1 MTTSPKPTILLV
13 DDEPH
18 SLLAMQELLSGPD
31 REVVPV
37 NSGKEAL
44 RRILKDDF
52 ALILLDVRMPQMD
65 GFETAALIRKLGRS
79 RDTPI
84 VFLTGAI
91 DDGSVLRGYEVG
103 AVDYILKPVDP
114 HILKSKV
121 AVFVDL
127 YGKKAELRTQVIQ
140 RETAERE
147 LFRVNEGLEAK
158 IRERAASLIA
168 ANDSLR
174 KEVEMR
180 RRAEAELHKAKQAAE
195 AASLAKS
202 EFLANMSHEIRTPM
216 NAVIGMT
223 ELALE
228 TALTSEQREY
238 LGLVKASG
246 ESLMT
251 IINDILDFS
260 KIEAGRLEVE
270 AIPFS
275 LRENLEQSMKTLAV
289 EAGKKGLILTHEV
302 APGVPDALV
311 GDPVRLRQIVF
322 NLVGNAIK
330 FSERGE
336 VGLRVD
342 REPFEGPGVRCYF
355 TVRDTG
361 VGIDPEKQG
370 AIFAPFLQA
379 DTSTTRI
386 YGGTGLGLTISSRL
400 VAMMNGRIWVESE
413 PGKGSTFHFTAAF
426 GLQTDCNPEAPLDPP
441 NEIPGDATGRTNAV
455 PEIAAEPDSR
465 QLNILLVEDNPV
477 NSRLARHTLEKA
489 GYAVVVAENGLAALS
504 ALEHTRFDF
513 VLMDVQ
519 MPGMDGIRT
528 TAKIREMERAT
539 GEHVPVVALTAYAM
553 PADRARCLEAGMD
566 GYLTKPIQPKALLE
580 AIGQVKLGFA
590 RHDPS
595 GPAGKIVLDRGA
607 LMDRVEGDAHL
618 LAEISGTFLQTCG
631 ERMARMREAMQAADA
646 ETFAYDVH
654 QLHGMFRNLSGIA
667 AEEEAQKLEHLD
679 VSRDR
684 EKAEVIFAALE
695 REVRALADELSALA
709 RDALADRE
717 KPLAEGKTAGK
728 KNPGERRGRL
738 NAQREGGAREFRAD

>member
-1 MTTSPKPTILLV
+1 MSTSPKANVLVV

-44 RRILKDDF
+44 RRILKSDF
-52 ALILLDVRMPQMD
+52 AIILLDVRMPEMD
-65 GFETAALIRKLGRS
+65 GFETAALIRKLKRS

-91 DDGSVLRGYEVG
+91 EDESVLRGYEVG

-114 HILKSKV
+114 DILRSKV
-121 AVFVDL
+121 SVFVDL
-127 YGKKAELRTQVIQ
+127 YGKKAELRTQVIE
-140 RETAERE
+140 RRTAERE
-147 LFRVNEGLEAK
+147 LSRVNESLEAK
-158 IRERAASLIA
+158 IRERTASLIA

-180 RRAEAELHKAKQAAE
+180 RRAEAELHRAKQVAE
-195 AASLAKS
+195 AANLAKS

-228 TALTSEQREY
+228 TELTPEQREY
-238 LGLVKASG
+238 LGLVRGSG
-246 ESLMT
+246 ESLMR

-270 AIPFS
+270 TIPFS
-275 LRENLEQSMKTLAV
+275 LRETLRESMKTLAI
-289 EAGKKGLILTHEV
+289 EADRKGLALSHEV
-302 APGVPDALV
+302 APEVPDALL

-336 VGLRVD
+336 VELRVE
-342 REPFEGPGVRCYF
+342 RERVETPGVKCYF

-361 VGIDPEKQG
+361 VGIAPERQVE
-370 AIFAPFLQA
+370 IFAPFLQA

-386 YGGTGLGLTISSRL
+386 YGGTGLGLTICSRL
-400 VAMMNGRIWVESE
+400 VAMMNGKIWVESE
-413 PGKGSTFHFTAAF
+413 PGKGSMFHFTAEF
-426 GLQTDCNPEAPLDPP
+426 GLQADRRSEPQTDSAIAYASGANAGPQAASEP
-441 NEIPGDATGRTNAV
+441 NQPTFDR
-455 PEIAAEPDSR
+455 P
-465 QLNILLVEDNPV
+465 LNILLVEDNPV
-477 NSRLARHTLEKA
+477 NSRLARHVLEKA
-489 GYAVVVAENGLAALS
+489 GYAVVAADSGLAALS
-504 ALEHTRFDF
+504 ALDHTRFDL

-519 MPGMDGIRT
+519 MPVMDGIKT
-528 TAKIREMERAT
+528 TAKIREREKAT

-553 PADRARCLEAGMD
+553 PGDRARCLEAGMD
-566 GYLTKPIQPKALLE
+566 DYLTKPIQPSALRE
-580 AIGQVKLGFA
+580 AIRRLSLGSE
-590 RHDPS
+590 RHGRS
-595 GPAGKIVLDRGA
+595 PADRPVLDRGA
-607 LMDRVEGDAHL
+607 LMERVEGDAQL
-618 LAEISGTFLQTCG
+618 LAEISGTFLEVCG
-631 ERMARMREAMQAADA
+631 ERMARAREAMQTGDA
-646 ETFAYDVH
+646 EKFTCEVH
-654 QLHGMFRNLSGIA
+654 TLHGMFRNLSGIA

-684 EKAEVIFAALE
+684 AKAQSIFAALE
-695 REVRALADELSALA
+695 REIQALASELATLASAALADPEKA
-709 RDALADRE
+709 RA
-717 KPLAEGKTAGK
+717 AGK

>member
-1 MTTSPKPTILLV
+1 MSTSPKANVLVV

-31 REVVPV
+31 REVMPV

-44 RRILKDDF
+44 RRILKSDF
-52 ALILLDVRMPQMD
+52 AIILLDVRMPEMD
-65 GFETAALIRKLGRS
+65 GFETAALIRKLKRS

-91 DDGSVLRGYEVG
+91 EDESVLRGYEVG

-114 HILKSKV
+114 DILRSKV

-127 YGKKAELRTQVIQ
+127 YGKKAELRTQVIE
-140 RETAERE
+140 RKTAERE
-147 LFRVNEGLEAK
+147 LSRVNESLEAK
-158 IRERAASLIA
+158 IRERTASLIA

-180 RRAEAELHKAKQAAE
+180 RRAEAELHRAKQAAE
-195 AASLAKS
+195 AANLAKS

-228 TALTSEQREY
+228 TELTPEQREY
-238 LGLVKASG
+238 LGLVRGSG
-246 ESLMT
+246 ESLMR

-270 AIPFS
+270 TIPFS
-275 LRENLEQSMKTLAV
+275 LRETLRESMKTLAI
-289 EAGKKGLILTHEV
+289 EADRKGLALSHEV
-302 APGVPDALV
+302 APEVPDALL

-336 VGLRVD
+336 VELRVE
-342 REPFEGPGVRCYF
+342 RERVETPGVKCYF

-361 VGIDPEKQG
+361 VGIAPERQG
-370 AIFAPFLQA
+370 EIFAPFLQA

-386 YGGTGLGLTISSRL
+386 YGGTGLGLTICSRL
-400 VAMMNGRIWVESE
+400 VAMMNGKIWVESE
-413 PGKGSTFHFTAAF
+413 PGKGSMFHFTAEF
-426 GLQTDCNPEAPLDPP
+426 GLQADRRSEPQTDSAIADASTSAGPQAASEP
-441 NEIPGDATGRTNAV
+441 NQPTFDR
-455 PEIAAEPDSR
+455 P
-465 QLNILLVEDNPV
+465 LNILLVEDNPV
-477 NSRLARHTLEKA
+477 NSRLARHVLEKA
-489 GYAVVVAENGLAALS
+489 GYAVVAADSGLAALS
-504 ALEHTRFDF
+504 ALDHTRFDL

-519 MPGMDGIRT
+519 MPVMDGIKT
-528 TAKIREMERAT
+528 TAKIREREKAT

-553 PADRARCLEAGMD
+553 PGDRARCLEAGMD
-566 GYLTKPIQPKALLE
+566 GYLTKPIQPSALRE
-580 AIGQVKLGFA
+580 AIRRLSLGSE
-590 RHDPS
+590 RHGRS
-595 GPAGKIVLDRGA
+595 PADRPVLDRGA
-607 LMDRVEGDAHL
+607 LMERVEGDAQL
-618 LAEISGTFLQTCG
+618 LAEISGTFLEVCG
-631 ERMARMREAMQAADA
+631 ERMARAREAMQTGDA
-646 ETFAYDVH
+646 EKFTCEVH
-654 QLHGMFRNLSGIA
+654 TLRGMFRNLSGIA

-684 EKAEVIFAALE
+684 AKAQSIFAALE
-695 REVRALADELSALA
+695 REIQALASELATLASAALADPEKA
-709 RDALADRE
+709 RA
-717 KPLAEGKTAGK
+717 AGK